1 VQDREASWAALSCLA
16 LGGEQI
22 AAFENVIGNIPT
34 NVDALAL
41 FEQEQVAKIPE
52 YQAFIDLVRSP
63 NAEVSQS
70 SLVSNS
76 IGDRYTALALDYRRG
91 DIADDELENALA
103 DLQASLQEELDLEL
117 GS

>member
-1 VQDREASWAALSCLA
+1 
-16 LGGEQI
+16 
-22 AAFENVIGNIPT
+22 
-34 NVDALAL
+34 
-41 FEQEQVAKIPE
+41 
-52 YQAFIDLVRSP
+52 
-63 NAEVSQS
+63 VSQS